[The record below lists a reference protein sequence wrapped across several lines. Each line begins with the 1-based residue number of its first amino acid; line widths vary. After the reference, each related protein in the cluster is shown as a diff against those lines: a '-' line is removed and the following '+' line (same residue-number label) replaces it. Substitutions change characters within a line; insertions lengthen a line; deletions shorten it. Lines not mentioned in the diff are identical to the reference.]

1 MGQHPMERRSREITR
16 RDFLRR
22 SAATGIALPSMAA
35 ILAACGGSAN
45 PDTNGGVN
53 SGGVQLARPDQP
65 VVLPLYDGLTAIA
78 DAQKPEPGP
87 LKIYNWNDYI
97 YKKVLNKFQDQY
109 GVEIEYTQFTGMS
122 EAISKIQSGAI
133 EFDLFFPTVENLGKL
148 TAAKLIQPLNH
159 TYLPNFQA
167 NIWPELQD
175 PFYDQGAQY
184 SAPYLTWKTGIGYRA
199 DSIPDPGS
207 LANPLDIFWDPKYT
221 GKTGVLDEYRETLGY
236 AMLHLGH
243 EDPFNTTDPKII
255 DAAKQDLLKLVPLKV
270 DVAGTDYQRLA
281 DDSSWVRL
289 SWSGNMNYT
298 RWYLPK
304 DVPVSVLGYYYPP
317 DGGWEVSNDL
327 MVVSANAKN
336 PVLAHMFMN
345 FLMDIENGLTN
356 FGYEG
361 FQPPFESVSDAQFM
375 KSGYIPENLS
385 NTLVRREEFKTGH
398 STLVRRE
405 EFQTGHRV
413 LAIPPVSDQLWQDAW
428 AEFKAGA

>member
-175 PFYDQGAQY
+175 PFYDQGAL
-184 SAPYLTWKTGIGYRA
+184 PHLENWHRL
-199 DSIPDPGS
+199 PRRLDPRSRQPRQPSRHLLGS
-207 LANPLDIFWDPKYT
+207 EVHGQDGRPRRVPRDA
-221 GKTGVLDEYRETLGY
+221 GVR
-236 AMLHLGH
+236 
-243 EDPFNTTDPKII
+243 
-255 DAAKQDLLKLVPLKV
+255 DAAPR
-270 DVAGTDYQRLA
+270 ARG
-281 DDSSWVRL
+281 
-289 SWSGNMNYT
+289 
-298 RWYLPK
+298 
-304 DVPVSVLGYYYPP
+304 PVQY
-317 DGGWEVSNDL
+317 
-327 MVVSANAKN
+327 
-336 PVLAHMFMN
+336 H
-345 FLMDIENGLTN
+345 
-356 FGYEG
+356 
-361 FQPPFESVSDAQFM
+361 
-375 KSGYIPENLS
+375 
-385 NTLVRREEFKTGH
+385 
-398 STLVRRE
+398 
-405 EFQTGHRV
+405 
-413 LAIPPVSDQLWQDAW
+413 
-428 AEFKAGA
+428 